1 MCQSTHT
8 CERDKCPAKS
18 VQGPT
23 VKCVKCHR
31 TFYLLCFGF
40 SKCGAVGIRYKT
52 SFNSHIAIDPSKI
65 VFTCGGC
72 DAVFL
77 EDAVNNTIEAE
88 RKKLMQEKND
98 AKSTMNTPNTSGLAT
113 SKLPNDRPTSNVELK
128 KDLMNITT
136 IVKQIKQS
144 IGVHSDDLASIKQ
157 LSMDIAKNVS
167 NGSAANLRTESFDAI
182 ATTPKPT
189 SFSQIVNEQR
199 LLNRQS
205 TARKRPAAAMK
216 TPTNK
221 PKNLPPQKMGTR
233 TIQSDL
239 KVVSA
244 PQRQQIQKP
253 NFDKSIHVSRID
265 KSVTLEMINEYISQN
280 SQLKQTE
287 NFRCSLLVKKDKDVT
302 TLTFVSFKVDVNSEH
317 FDLLND
323 VNFWPE
329 GVLIREFIPKTKTL
343 ADFME
348 GRSQPNKMSKSV
360 EADSKNE
367 ASSLNNV
374 DEVKSTEGIAA
385 LKFPHNVNREN
396 NSILDETE
404 PSLMDTVS

>member
-40 SKCGAVGIRYKT
+40 SKCGAVGIKYKT

-88 RKKLMQEKND
+88 RKKLIQEKAD
-98 AKSTMNTPNTSGLAT
+98 VKSTMSTPNTSKI
-113 SKLPNDRPTSNVELK
+113 SNDRPTSNVELK

-167 NGSAANLRTESFDAI
+167 NGSAANVLITESVDAI

-199 LLNRQS
+199 LLNRQT

-216 TPTNK
+216 TPTNR
-221 PKNLPPQKMGTR
+221 PRNLPPQKMGTR
-233 TIQSDL
+233 AIQSDL

-317 FDLLND
+317 FDILND

-348 GRSQPNKMSKSV
+348 GRLQPNKMSKSD

-374 DEVKSTEGIAA
+374 DQTISSEVIAA
-385 LKFPHNVNREN
+385 PKFPHNVNQEN
-396 NSILDETE
+396 DSILNETE
-404 PSLMDTVS
+404 PTHMDIAS